1 LYRRRTSELQVF
13 LVHPGGPFWSG
24 KDRAV
29 WTIPKGEVGPA
40 ETPLRAAK
48 REFKEETGF
57 EIGGRLLRLTPR
69 KQPGG
74 KVVHAFAVEGNCDA
88 AAIRSNRFR
97 MEWPP
102 RSGRKRE
109 FAEVERADWFSL
121 KAARE
126 KLHKG
131 QIGLLDEL
139 EERLAPAHRRPRG
152 I

>member
-1 LYRRRTSELQVF
+1 MYRRRTSELQVF

-24 KDRAV
+24 KDRAA
-29 WTIPKGEVGPA
+29 WSIPKGEVGPA
-40 ETPLRAAK
+40 STPLRAAK

-109 FAEVERADWFSL
+109 FAEVERADWFSR
-121 KAARE
+121 KVARE

-139 EERLAPAHRRPRG
+139 EQRLAPAHRRPRG